1 MQQGDVIAFIGVGTM
16 GAPMARQLIGA
27 GFVVKAFDP
36 VAAAVEALVRDGALA
51 ATSPADAA
59 HGAAAAV
66 LSLPGPAQVVE
77 VVSGAGGIL
86 SAESCP
92 PVIVDFSTNSVE
104 TVGELRGAC
113 ERVGVA
119 FLDAPVSGGVIKA
132 TDGTL
137 AVMVGGTDDDVA
149 AARPLLDAVGGDVVH
164 VGPSGSGTIAKIVNN
179 QIFLS
184 AAVLVQEAYVLGTKL
199 GMDPSALHQVIAA
212 SSGAPYTKLAP
223 FLLSRRFEDVMF
235 KLGIAAKDVSLAVE
249 SAEASGV
256 PAPLTTAALSVYEA
270 AVESGDG
277 ELAFHATLKE
287 LERQA
292 DIELPVVKRP
302 PRPEQS

>member
-16 GAPMARQLIGA
+16 GAPMARQLMGA
-27 GFVVKAFDP
+27 GFTVKAFDP
-36 VAAAVEALVRDGALA
+36 VAAAVDALVADGALGA
-51 ATSPADAA
+51 SSPADAA
-59 HGAAAAV
+59 SGAAAAV
-66 LSLPGPAQVVE
+66 LSLPGPPQVTD
-77 VVSGAGGIL
+77 VVTGPDGLL
-86 SAESCP
+86 SAPDVP
-92 PVIVDFSTNSVE
+92 PLIVDFSTNSVD
-104 TVGELRGAC
+104 TVAELREAC
-113 ERVGVA
+113 DDANVA

-132 TDGTL
+132 SDGSL
-137 AVMVGGTDDDVA
+137 AVMVGGTDEDFA
-149 AARPLLDAVGGDVVH
+149 AAGPVLDAVGGDVVH

-223 FLLSRRFEDVMF
+223 FLMSRRFDDVMF
-235 KLGIAAKDVSLAVE
+235 KLAIAAKDVSLAVE
-249 SAEASGV
+249 SAGASGV
-256 PAPLTTAALSVYEA
+256 PAPLTTAALSVYDA
-270 AVESGDG
+270 AVDAGDG

-292 DIELPVVKRP
+292 EIELPVVKRP
-302 PRPEQS
+302 PRPDRA